1 MVRFPLVGRG
11 LLFFV
16 WLMVR
21 FRLVLRVVLL
31 VFWVSSVS
39 GKFLD
44 CRHYVR
50 SLVLAGPKG
59 GLLVVVA

>member
-1 MVRFPLVGRG
+1 MVRFLLVVRG

-50 SLVLAGPKG
+50 S
-59 GLLVVVA
+59 